1 MFTWTNVLP
10 RFQWGSAISETKA
23 SCFIGS
29 PYLHSKTI
37 KAPGHRP
44 PAFIWFLVFGTLM
57 KLTVN
62 SFLLFVFIVKHHWS
76 IFLLSS
82 LLRFLSH
89 SSRYVLKLHLKQ
101 NQGEGKQST
110 WVLTTVFQV
119 KTANPYS
126 THAIIQFGML
136 TNTTCRK
143 FKMVNAV
150 IILTRF

>member
-44 PAFIWFLVFGTLM
+44 PAFICFLVFGTLM

-62 SFLLFVFIVKHHWS
+62 SFLFFVFIVKHHWS

-110 WVLTTVFQV
+110 WFW
-119 KTANPYS
+119 PP
-126 THAIIQFGML
+126 F
-136 TNTTCRK
+136 
-143 FKMVNAV
+143 FKWRLQTPIPRTLLFSSACWRIPHVGNSKW
-150 IILTRF
+150 